1 MRPRFVPLA
10 LLLFF
15 GPSPASALAGEL
27 VLDCPDSVDEGTA
40 FVLTVAAD
48 TGTDSLRVDWLGE
61 SVRPALLPGP
71 GGLEARAVLGMG
83 MRERLD
89 GDVHTL
95 TVTAWRRGVAE
106 RATHDITRER
116 RDYPEQHLEV
126 AREFNEMSPEK
137 LARIRGEQAA
147 TRKALERVTP
157 SPRWPLP
164 LSRPVAGPVTSD
176 FGLRRFF
183 NGEPKNPHTG
193 LDLGAKAGA
202 PVSVCADGVVILT
215 GEHYFAGNCVY
226 VDHGDGLVS
235 MYYHLSSIGVSV
247 GQRLRR
253 GEILGRVGATGRVTA
268 AHLHWG
274 VSAQGQLVDPLLL
287 MDPAER

>member
-1 MRPRFVPLA
+1 MRLRAAAFVILLA
-10 LLLFF
+10 LA
-15 GPSPASALAGEL
+15 PRATAVGEL
-27 VLDCPDSVDEGTA
+27 LLDCPERVDEGTA
-40 FVLTVAAD
+40 FVIAVAAD

-61 SVRPALLPGP
+61 TLRPALLPGP
-71 GGLEARAVLGMG
+71 GGLEARTVLGMG
-83 MRERLD
+83 MHERLD

-95 TVTAWRRGVAE
+95 TVTAWRRGVAQ
-106 RATHDITRER
+106 RVTQGIAREP

-126 AREFNEMSPEK
+126 AQEFNEMSPEK
-137 LARIRGEQAA
+137 LERIRKEQAA
-147 TRKALERVTP
+147 TREALRRVTP

-164 LSRPVAGPVTSD
+164 LSRPVAGRTTSD

-193 LDLGAKAGA
+193 VDFGAKAGT
-202 PVSVCADGVVILT
+202 PVSVCEDGVVILT

-235 MYYHLSSIGVSV
+235 MYYHLSAIGVTV
-247 GQRLRR
+247 GQPLRR